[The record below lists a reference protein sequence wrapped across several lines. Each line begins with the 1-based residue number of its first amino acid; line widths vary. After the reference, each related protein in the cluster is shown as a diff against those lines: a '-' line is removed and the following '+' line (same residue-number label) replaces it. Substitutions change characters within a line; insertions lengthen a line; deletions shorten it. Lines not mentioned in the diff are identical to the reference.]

1 MNSVTALRP
10 EITPLVGAH
19 LIDVYRYAARRGA
32 IESVEQAAVDL
43 GLTVHE
49 VNATVNHL
57 IESRLLRVDP
67 DRRLVPVD
75 PEVAAALLV
84 SPMEREIYQRRE
96 LIAQIRERTD
106 VFRQDYVHTGLR
118 GAGSASVESVSGVM
132 EVRGLL
138 KVASDACREEILV
151 LLSGTVETDDFDD
164 FMSVCDRLLSRGVAV
179 RVVCRHKSRTD
190 FATRV
195 KIKKLIDAGAVVRT
209 ASHIPRAAV
218 VFDRSSA
225 VLLGDGAAEATA
237 SRVRQDEVV
246 EFLLAM
252 IDHLWDS
259 ATPLESFES
268 GYAEVADEL
277 QQTVACLMAKGFTDE
292 VVARK
297 LGMSVRTCRRHIA
310 ALMSDL
316 HAVSRFQA
324 GVQAAQRCLVN

>member
-19 LIDVYRYAARRGA
+19 LIDVYRYATRRGA

-43 GLTVHE
+43 ALTVHE

-118 GAGSASVESVSGVM
+118 GAASASVESVSGTM

-138 KVASDACREEILV
+138 KVASDACREEMLV
-151 LLSGTVETDDFDD
+151 LLSGTVDTDDFDD
-164 FMSVCDRLLSRGVAV
+164 FMGVCDRLLSRGVAV
-179 RVVCRHKSRTD
+179 RVVCGHKSRTD

-209 ASHIPRAAV
+209 ASHIPRAAA

-225 VLLGDGAAEATA
+225 VLLGDGAAEASA
-237 SRVRQDEVV
+237 SRVRHDEVV
-246 EFLLAM
+246 EFLLAV

-324 GVQAAQRCLVN
+324 GVQAAQKCLVN